1 GDAGVAIYSASSFLT
16 NSADVINAYRKA
28 EKEARATLSRKD
40 ATKDEKDKAQTVL
53 RDIEKADK
61 VRGEA
66 TAAVVKKLEDANFV
80 RGFGTNGGEEFLSF
94 MNIGEALLLKG
105 GAEWKKWDK
114 TMTETLTRIQDKDG
128 SWSGHHCITGKTFCT
143 SAALLVLM
151 VDRTPVPVVA
161 VEKKQK

>member
-1 GDAGVAIYSASSFLT
+1 AGGGGGGGFGSGAPALGGVGRGRAGIAGAAPMAGPGDAGVAIYSASSFLT

-66 TAAVVKKLEDANFV
+66 TAAVVKKLEDATFV
-80 RGFGTNGGEEFLSF
+80 RGFATNPAAASPTLLS
-94 MNIGEALLLKG
+94 
-105 GAEWKKWDK
+105 
-114 TMTETLTRIQDKDG
+114 
-128 SWSGHHCITGKTFCT
+128 
-143 SAALLVLM
+143 
-151 VDRTPVPVVA
+151 
-161 VEKKQK
+161 